1 MPMPRKKR
9 SKTINPVDDGTKQ
22 ASINEYAETRE
33 MKIVLKEAK
42 PPKIVLKEIK
52 SDET

>member
-1 MPMPRKKR
+1 MPRKKR

-22 ASINEYAETRE
+22 HPITEYAEKRE

-42 PPKIVLKEIK
+42 EIK
-52 SDET
+52 ADGE

>member
-22 ASINEYAETRE
+22 SSINEYAEKRE
-33 MKIVLKEAK
+33 TKIILKEAK
-42 PPKIVLKEIK
+42 PSKIVLKEIK

>member
-1 MPMPRKKR
+1 MPVTKKKR
-9 SKTINPVDDGTKQ
+9 SKTISSVDDGTKQ
-22 ASINEYAETRE
+22 HSIEEYAEKRE

-52 SDET
+52 SES